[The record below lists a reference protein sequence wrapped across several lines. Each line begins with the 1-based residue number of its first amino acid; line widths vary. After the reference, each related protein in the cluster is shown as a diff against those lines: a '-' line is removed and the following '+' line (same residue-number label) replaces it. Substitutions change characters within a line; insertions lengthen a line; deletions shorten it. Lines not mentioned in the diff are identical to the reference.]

1 MFAAIRPRLATAE
14 EEIMA
19 TVSKLIFGAA
29 LAAVSIATPALAQHA
44 SQSDP
49 LISAHHRQ
57 HLRVSSPSSGSP
69 AFTSPPRDPRSW
81 VGDPASRPYHYDPG
95 WGGGP

>member
-1 MFAAIRPRLATAE
+1 
-14 EEIMA
+14 MA

-29 LAAVSIATPALAQHA
+29 MAAVSIATPALAQHA

-49 LISAHHRQ
+49 PYARQ
-57 HLRVSSPSSGSP
+57 HLRVSSPPSDSP
-69 AFTSPPRDPRSW
+69 AFTSPPGDPRSW

-95 WGGGP
+95 WGGP